1 MEFSKR
7 SLNIIK
13 IFFLLLIYINIIV
26 AGKENILLLI
36 MLFSLSLGN
45 DLFRKKVL
53 KASSPEKRWSGSSIA
68 SMLFTIGTAVILEYM
83 IGSYIYIYIT
93 LIDLLFFD
101 KKQLPVPFLGFY
113 AICYLIPDTIY
124 FIKGGNTAVAWSN
137 LGYSM
142 LYFLGGVLICI
153 LVLEQIKQ
161 KEKLALLNQQLN
173 EKNEM
178 LRQQQ
183 QVNEELARSK
193 EREMIAQELHDSI
206 GHTLVAVKMYV
217 KVLERYVAVDTDKEK
232 EILSLL
238 NEVIQNSIVQLRKTV
253 YRLKENN
260 QYSNLKESIERL
272 IQSSRN
278 TQGQEI
284 YLVYDDELEEIE
296 LGLKED
302 IYKSIRECITNAM
315 KYAEAEHIW
324 IALSVTDTG
333 IEFSVADDGVGV
345 DVIRKSYGILGIEDR
360 MKKWNGICRFNSTKN
375 KGFSLQVQINYK
387 QQGGNKG

>member
-1 MEFSKR
+1 
-7 SLNIIK
+7 
-13 IFFLLLIYINIIV
+13 
-26 AGKENILLLI
+26 
-36 MLFSLSLGN
+36 
-45 DLFRKKVL
+45 
-53 KASSPEKRWSGSSIA
+53 
-68 SMLFTIGTAVILEYM
+68 MLFTIGTAVILKYM
-83 IGSYIYIYIT
+83 ISSYIYIYIT
-93 LIDLLFFD
+93 LIELLFYD
-101 KKQLPVPFLGFY
+101 KKQLPVRFLGFY
-113 AICYLIPDTIY
+113 GICYLIPDTIY
-124 FIKGGNTAVAWSN
+124 FIKGGNNTTVAWSN
-137 LGYSM
+137 LGYNI

-173 EKNEM
+173 EKNEL

-183 QVNEELARSK
+183 QMNEELARSK

-238 NEVIQNSIVQLRKTV
+238 NEVIQNSIEQLRETV

-260 QYSNLKESIERL
+260 QYSNLKESLERL

-284 YLVYDDELEEIE
+284 YFVFDDELEEIE
-296 LGLKED
+296 LSLKED

-324 IALSVTDTG
+324 VAVSVTDTG
-333 IEFSVADDGVGV
+333 MEFSVADDGVGV

-360 MKKWNGICRFNSTKN
+360 MKKWNGICRLNSTKN
-375 KGFSLQVQINYK
+375 KGFSLRVQINYK
-387 QQGGNKG
+387 QNGGL